1 VNLLQPM
8 SLIEAR
14 DLIKRFG
21 GINAVS
27 RLLTMRFA
35 RNGLLVIR
43 KIHRGGADPAET
55 SVSSAPLR

>member
-1 VNLLQPM
+1 M